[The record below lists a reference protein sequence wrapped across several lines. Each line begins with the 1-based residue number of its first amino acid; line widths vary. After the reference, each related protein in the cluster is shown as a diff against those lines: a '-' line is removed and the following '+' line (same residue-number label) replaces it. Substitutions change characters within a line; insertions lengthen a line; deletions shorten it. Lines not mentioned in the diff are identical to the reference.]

1 VTEIRR
7 ALVFAA
13 TLVAIVAGVARP
25 AAAQP
30 AGDAADLRP
39 GEIQRLFDA
48 YLVMEAQQT
57 LGLSDDQYAPF
68 LSRLRALQAVR
79 RRHRQERTRLLGEL
93 GRLSA
98 PRAATDEV
106 ALKERLSALHE
117 LDARAAAET
126 RKAFDDLDALL
137 APRQQARFRV
147 FEAQI
152 ERRKLELLLRA
163 RQNAR
168 PGGRP
173 MRR

>member
-1 VTEIRR
+1 
-7 ALVFAA
+7 
-13 TLVAIVAGVARP
+13 
-25 AAAQP
+25 
-30 AGDAADLRP
+30 
-39 GEIQRLFDA
+39 
-48 YLVMEAQQT
+48 
-57 LGLSDDQYAPF
+57 
-68 LSRLRALQAVR
+68 
-79 RRHRQERTRLLGEL
+79 
-93 GRLSA
+93 
-98 PRAATDEV
+98 V